1 MKKLMIA
8 CSAVA
13 VLFAGV
19 AHADVISDRQA
30 IMKQKNGAS
39 MGALA
44 KMVKGEVDYDPAA
57 AMAAF
62 KTMREGITNFADL
75 FPADSMQGGDT
86 TASPKIWEDMD
97 GFKAAI
103 AKFEGDLDAAI
114 SANPQDKAAFM
125 PVFGAV
131 AGNCKSCHETYRVMK
146 N

>member
-1 MKKLMIA
+1 MKNVMIA
-8 CSAVA
+8 LSAAA

-44 KMVKGEVDYDPAA
+44 KMVKGEVEYDPAA
-57 AMAAF
+57 AVAAF
-62 KTMREGITNFADL
+62 QTMRDGITNFADL
-75 FPADSMQGGDT
+75 FPADSMQGGET
-86 TASPKIWEDMD
+86 TAAPKIWEDMD

-103 AKFEGDLDAAI
+103 VKFETDLDAAI
-114 SANPQDKAAFM
+114 AANPQDKAAFM

-131 AGNCKSCHETYRVMK
+131 AGNCKSCHEAYRVMK